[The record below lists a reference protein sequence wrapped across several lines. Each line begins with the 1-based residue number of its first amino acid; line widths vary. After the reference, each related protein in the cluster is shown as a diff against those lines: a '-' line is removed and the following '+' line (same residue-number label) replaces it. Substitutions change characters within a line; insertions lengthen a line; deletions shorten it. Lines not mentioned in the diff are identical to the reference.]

1 MPDQSKQTVVSFRV
15 DQHLAEILNDI
26 PDKSTFIRDAILQRF
41 HAVCPFC
48 RGRGVLPQLLADWLK
63 AHTPDFEAVVC
74 TCCHFAYPA
83 EIAQTQRGKTDNQ
96 GFVCPHCEQHDHL
109 H

>member
-1 MPDQSKQTVVSFRV
+1 MADQPKQTVVSFRV

-41 HAVCPFC
+41 HTVCPFC
-48 RGRGVLPQLLADWLK
+48 RGRGVLPQVLAEWLK
-63 AHTPDFEAVVC
+63 ARTPDFETVEC
-74 TCCHFAYPA
+74 TCCHFVYPA
-83 EIAQTQRGKTDNQ
+83 EMAQTQAGGQ
-96 GFVCPHCEQHDHL
+96 EFICPHCEQHDHL